1 MASIGTQS
9 IGKLQIYLKQ
19 GNTQTIALKF
29 SNKLPDG
36 TLEPIDL
43 TTYTAIKMDVKK
55 EVNMNLLPFISWSLN
70 NGLTITG
77 DNDDVLQFTFNQE
90 FTTTTQSKWFYDILF
105 TDNEGK
111 TTLVGGEILVK
122 QLVTR

>member
-43 TTYTAIKMDVKK
+43 TSYTFIKMYVKK
-55 EVNMNLLPFISWSLN
+55 QIDINTAPFILWDLDSGLN
-70 NGLTITG
+70 IIG
-77 DNDDVLQFTFNQE
+77 DNNDVLEFTFNQE
-90 FTTTTQSKWFYDILF
+90 FSNITHPKWYYDILF
-105 TDNEGK
+105 IDEQERN
-111 TTLVGGEILVK
+111 TLIGGEILIRQV
-122 QLVTR
+122 VTT